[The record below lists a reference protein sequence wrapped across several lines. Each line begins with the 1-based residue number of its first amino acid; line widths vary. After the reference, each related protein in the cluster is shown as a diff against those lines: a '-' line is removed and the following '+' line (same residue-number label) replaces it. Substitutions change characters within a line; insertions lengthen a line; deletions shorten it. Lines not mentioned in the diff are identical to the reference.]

1 VLFSSRCRRRR
12 LSSRAYGCPSAS
24 RGRHH
29 EATVRF
35 PSKMLP
41 LGPATAFTVPAV
53 TSNAGRHRRSCR
65 SALAGSCRSGRRR
78 RHSRCSGPETPCQSQ
93 EWGGVAIGAALW
105 VQLAQPSVLV
115 HRVNPSMSQ
124 MVSSPRKATGYGA
137 ARFPLLEVQQVRQ
150 LDPSVTR
157 SRDPVRSQPPV
168 AVRCIWSTY
177 SWSARAGRNEPGT
190 LGLGD
195 CGGVEFEETGE
206 V

>member
-1 VLFSSRCRRRR
+1 
-12 LSSRAYGCPSAS
+12 
-24 RGRHH
+24 
-29 EATVRF
+29 
-35 PSKMLP
+35 
-41 LGPATAFTVPAV
+41 
-53 TSNAGRHRRSCR
+53 
-65 SALAGSCRSGRRR
+65 
-78 RHSRCSGPETPCQSQ
+78 
-93 EWGGVAIGAALW
+93 
-105 VQLAQPSVLV
+105 
-115 HRVNPSMSQ
+115 MSQ

-177 SWSARAGRNEPGT
+177 SWSARAGPNEPGT

-206 V
+206 GVMLARDVAPGELLGPAAARKLTQAPAPAIPARIATMATAAMARFRNGRRPR